1 MTWRRCRTF
10 LAVLLCSSAIVFSI
24 RYYSGAAAGVHRF
37 DGQCARC
44 HLGEPTPGGKLL
56 FVKEIDILCREC
68 HQNQGKGLSHPS
80 GIKPSFP
87 MPPEMRLDWLGRMTC
102 MTCHQNH
109 GTRKYLMATDKT
121 GKAFCISCHQGSILA
136 KGKYGHEVI
145 SSQVHQAQYEVTNLS
160 EPLDRESQ
168 ECLGC
173 HDGSTAKLRNVNI
186 GSGVWNHSDKA
197 GFSHPVG
204 VDYQQAAR
212 KGRYRG
218 MAGLK
223 KEIRFFNGKL
233 GCGSC
238 HSLYSTLPSKLV
250 MRNHGSALC
259 LECHNK

>member
-1 MTWRRCRTF
+1 
-10 LAVLLCSSAIVFSI
+10 LAVFLCSSAIVLPV
-24 RYYSGAAAGVHRF
+24 YYYLDAASGVHRF
-37 DGQCARC
+37 DDRCVSC
-44 HLGEPTPGGKLL
+44 HLNGPTAGEKLL

-80 GIKPSFP
+80 GVKPSFL

-102 MTCHQNH
+102 TTCHQCH
-109 GTRKYLMATDKT
+109 GSRKYLLATDKT

-145 SSQVHQAQYEVTNLS
+145 SSLVHQAQYEVTNLV

-218 MAGLK
+218 MGLLK

-238 HSLYSTLPSKLV
+238 HSLYSTLPAKLV
-250 MRNHGSALC
+250 MSNHRSALC